1 MAPQP
6 VKFVILFQGRTGST
20 FLVDALR
27 RHPEVDAD
35 GEILQNEAQE
45 LRGWKTH
52 ENPYRR
58 AWRTGKLAYR
68 GTPVESQ
75 LRRTEQRWRD
85 ARPGAM
91 AVGFKTKI
99 RDLLDIES
107 FKDLLEREG
116 ARVIMMERDNLVK
129 QAVSR
134 VRSMDLW
141 RNTKASSG
149 HGDWNLMSEKDRL
162 GESEIPFAE
171 FDRMLQLVTYDKA
184 VLQASVDYL
193 DVPKIRMEYADLL
206 RDRDAWLGRVF
217 DFLGVRHVDLESGV
231 LKNTSDDLS
240 ESVSNF
246 AELRAR
252 YVGTPY
258 EEMFDEKVVAA
269 TA

>member
-52 ENPYRR
+52 ENAYRR
-58 AWRTGKLAYR
+58 AWRTGKLGYR
-68 GTPVESQ
+68 GTPVEAQ

-85 ARPGAM
+85 ARPDAR

-107 FKDLLEREG
+107 FKDLVEREG
-116 ARVIMMERDNLVK
+116 ARIIMMERDNLVK

-141 RNTKASSG
+141 RTHEG
-149 HGDWNLMSEKDRL
+149 HQRSR
-162 GESEIPFAE
+162 
-171 FDRMLQLVTYDKA
+171 
-184 VLQASVDYL
+184 
-193 DVPKIRMEYADLL
+193 
-206 RDRDAWLGRVF
+206 
-217 DFLGVRHVDLESGV
+217 
-231 LKNTSDDLS
+231 
-240 ESVSNF
+240 
-246 AELRAR
+246 
-252 YVGTPY
+252 
-258 EEMFDEKVVAA
+258 
-269 TA
+269 